1 MSNTNSVIISGRLT
15 RDPEIR
21 YTPSGT
27 AIAEFT
33 LASSQKFKNNA
44 GETKET
50 TAWVGCSVFG
60 PRAEFAGQY
69 LRKGARANI
78 QGQLVTEEW
87 DDKQTGQKRQKTKVK
102 ATHIEPIDWP
112 DKNDQQQQTQA
123 PPPDAS
129 RNQAQQTHDNDD
141 VPF

>member
-1 MSNTNSVIISGRLT
+1 MLSGRLA
-15 RDPEIR
+15 RDPEMR

-33 LASSQKFKNNA
+33 IACGQKFKNNA
-44 GETKET
+44 GETKES

-69 LRKGARANI
+69 LRKGLRANI

-87 DDKQTGQKRQKTKVK
+87 EDKQSGQKRQKTKVK

-112 DKNDQQQQTQA
+112 EKNEQQEQYSA
-123 PPPDAS
+123 PPDAS
-129 RNQAQQTHDNDD
+129 RNQAQQTATEDD
-141 VPF
+141 DQVPF